1 MRIRRTVAAALAAAF
16 LAGTMGS
23 SVGAEMPPLTPG
35 YRPAL
40 DTAEGGLWQV
50 MDKVEADIKVSP
62 ALVKD
67 PALNAYVSKLVC
79 DLAGPQCSSLR
90 VYIVDDPS
98 SNAFTAP
105 NGMVVVWTG
114 LLVRVQNEAELAFVL
129 GHEITHYLKR
139 HSVRNFE
146 KFTNTAGTIA
156 VLSAAT
162 AGLAALPA
170 LFVGLGAIASYSRD
184 QEREADAGGFDLIV
198 AKGYDPRQ
206 GALFMTNTSAEE
218 DANPDRDK
226 PMAYLASHPTTK
238 ERQQNLTKRAAELEA
253 KSHADVV
260 GTEPYRVAIAPF
272 RGAWL
277 EEEFVRGDYK
287 QSVVMVQQLVKADP
301 DAAELQ
307 FYLGE
312 AYRRRNTK
320 GDAQTAIAAYRSA
333 LAKESPPAAAY
344 RGLGLVSLKTGEKN
358 AAREAFLKYLELAPD
373 AQDRTIVEYYLSS
386 IGGPK

>member
-1 MRIRRTVAAALAAAF
+1 MIRRTAAAVLAAAF
-16 LAGTMGS
+16 LAGTLGS
-23 SVGAEMPPLTPG
+23 AAGADLPPLSPG

-50 MDKVEADIKVSP
+50 MDKFEADVKVSP
-62 ALVKD
+62 ALIKD
-67 PALNAYVSKLVC
+67 PALNAYIGKLVC
-79 DLAGPQCSSLR
+79 DLAGPQCPSLR

-114 LLVRVQNEAELAFVL
+114 LLLRVQNEAELAFVL

-139 HSVRNFE
+139 HTVRNFE
-146 KFTNTAGTIA
+146 KTTNTAGTIA

-170 LFVGLGAIASYSRD
+170 LFVGLGAIAYYSRD
-184 QEREADAGGFDLIV
+184 QEREADVGGFDLVV

-206 GALFMTNTSAEE
+206 GALFMANTSAEE

-226 PMAYLASHPTTK
+226 PMAYLASHPATK
-238 ERQQNLTKRAAELEA
+238 ERQQTLTKRATELEA
-253 KSHADVV
+253 SSHADVL
-260 GTEPYRVAIAPF
+260 GTDTYRAAIAAF
-272 RGAWL
+272 RGPWL

-287 QSVVMVQQLVKADP
+287 QSVAMVQQLIKADP
-301 DAAELQ
+301 EAAELQ
-307 FYLGE
+307 YYLGE
-312 AYRRRNTK
+312 AYRRRNAK
-320 GDAQTAIAAYRSA
+320 GDAQSAIAAYQSS
-333 LAKESPPAAAY
+333 LAKDSPPAAAY

-358 AAREAFLKYLELAPD
+358 PAREAFRKYLELAPD

-386 IGGPK
+386 IGEPK